1 MGRMMSYR
9 GDGCVITIV
18 KNQMMIEQYQEVLRV
33 TSDAITL
40 RLKDRMLSIEGEDL
54 KVSAL
59 TKDEILIE
67 GQWKGLQFHEA

>member
-54 KVSAL
+54 KV
-59 TKDEILIE
+59 
-67 GQWKGLQFHEA
+67 

>member
-1 MGRMMSYR
+1 M
-9 GDGCVITIV
+9 ITIV

-59 TKDEILIE
+59 TKDEDR
-67 GQWKGLQFHEA
+67 KSVV